1 MFSASRRVISASR
14 RELVLCR
21 DGGCGGV
28 GPVSVP
34 QRGEHQEDR
43 GRGRQLRPLRGIHRL
58 RQGEAVRTDSA
69 LSNTIYPQSSTVSIM
84 TGHSLATSDSV
95 TSVTTE

>member
-1 MFSASRRVISASR
+1 MYSASRRV
-14 RELVLCR
+14 LVLAR
-21 DGGCGGV
+21 DGGCGSV
-28 GPVSVP
+28 GPLSVP